1 MPKIT
6 LCAFSDEAS
15 SEFVGQLEA
24 LVRNNIPYMEMR
36 SVDGKNVKKLTLDE
50 AKEYKK
56 RLDDKDL
63 AVWSIGS
70 PIGKS
75 KIEDDFSVVED
86 TLKHVC
92 ELALTLGTDKIR
104 MFSFHHAFEA
114 REEVLSRLCRMV
126 EIAKTYG
133 VGLYH
138 ENEKDIYG
146 DIATRVQDIM
156 ENVPGLY
163 HVYDPA
169 NFLQVGESADTT
181 LACFHHRADYFHIKD
196 VIAATGELVP
206 AGYGDGKVDR
216 LIADIRTDKVLTVE
230 PHLKIFD
237 GYGQIDDTQ
246 MKHKFHFTDN
256 NEAFDAAVSAL
267 KALLVKAGYTESER
281 SFVK

>member
-1 MPKIT
+1 MPTIK
-6 LCAFSDEAS
+6 LCAFCDES
-15 SEFVGQLEA
+15 SPVFEEQIAA
-24 LVRNNIPYMEMR
+24 LLRNNIPFMEMR
-36 SVDGKNVKKLTLDE
+36 NVDGKNVKKLTLDE

-56 RLDDKDL
+56 RLDDKGL

-75 KIEDDFSVVED
+75 KIEDDFQAVED

-104 MFSFHHAFEA
+104 MFSFHQAYEA

-126 EIAKTYG
+126 QIAKDYG

-146 DIATRVQDIM
+146 DVAARVQDIM
-156 ENVPGLY
+156 DNVPGLY

-169 NFLQVGESADTT
+169 NFLQVGECSADT
-181 LACFHHRADYFHIKD
+181 LRLFHDRADYFHIKD
-196 VIAATGELVP
+196 VIAETGELVP
-206 AGYGDGKVDR
+206 AGYGDGNIHKLV
-216 LIADIRTDKVLTVE
+216 ADIKTDKVLSVE

-237 GYGQIDDTQ
+237 GYGQIDDTE
-246 MKHKFHFTDN
+246 MKHKFHFQSN
-256 NEAFDAAVSAL
+256 VEAFDAAVNAI
-267 KALLVKAGYTESER
+267 KAVLLANGYVEKGR
-281 SFVK
+281 AFVK